1 METWAGALIA
11 FLAAAAS
18 VAAWFVERARK
29 KQGDLDEIE
38 KERLDTDDPS
48 IGSMRRHRW
57 WLRKRRP

>member
-1 METWAGALIA
+1 METWAGALVA
-11 FLAAAAS
+11 FLTSAAS
-18 VAAWFVERARK
+18 VAAWFVERSRK

-38 KERLDTDDPS
+38 RQRLDTDDPS

>member
-18 VAAWFVERARK
+18 VAAWFVERSRK
-29 KQGDLDEIE
+29 KQEELDEIE
-38 KERLDTDDPS
+38 RQRLDTDDPS
-48 IGSMRRHRW
+48 VGSMRRHRW